1 MTHLYYSGA
10 AASPQYPQ
18 TPLASL
24 ADRPP
29 PAYELHKAGTYR
41 PGPGL
46 VAAANVAI
54 LLGQPLLLTGE
65 PGTGKT
71 QFAYALAK
79 ALKLG
84 PVHECFVKSTTSARD
99 LFYSFD
105 ELARFR
111 DNQAGD
117 PQPLQRYLS
126 FNGLGR
132 AILFAGGRE
141 HALER
146 LPGLAFE
153 TAPSSPSRGGSL
165 GLLKGPAPRAQR
177 PQCLGD
183 LYPPAAFPAAPAASL
198 VLIDELDKAPRD
210 TPNDMLNEIE
220 RLGFDI
226 PELGVRVS
234 VPSDPKT
241 RPVIVITSN
250 SEKSLPEPFLRRCV
264 YHDIPFPGAALR
276 EIVYAQVKG
285 LQGGEGALL
294 TGSLLTDALAL
305 FDHLRDRNR
314 IGRPPGTAELLSW
327 IDTLLGAGL
336 QSGDGLRAPLALAL
350 AEVEALAAQAAVLGE
365 APAEPAGLA
374 PNLVE
379 STLAVLVKKA
389 EDRNAALDVIRQWV
403 QVQPAA

>member
-1 MTHLYYSGA
+1 MQPLYYTGTSPTPPLTTALA
-10 AASPQYPQ
+10 A
-18 TPLASL
+18 LAQ
-24 ADRPP
+24 RPP

-41 PGPGL
+41 PGAGL

-71 QFAYALAK
+71 RFAYALAQ
-79 ALKLG
+79 ALGLG
-84 PVHECFVKSTTSARD
+84 KVHECFVKSTTTARD

-111 DNQAGD
+111 DNQAGQA
-117 PQPLQRYLS
+117 QPLQRYLS

-132 AILFAGGRE
+132 AILFAGGAE
-141 HALER
+141 HALEL

-153 TAPSSPSRGGSL
+153 TAPEGDSGL
-165 GLLKGPAPRAQR
+165 GLLKGRAPRVER
-177 PQCLGD
+177 PQRLGD
-183 LYPPAAFPAAPAASL
+183 LYPRGAFPSAPAATL

-226 PELGVRVS
+226 PELGVRVA

-264 YHDIPFPGAALR
+264 YHDIPFPAAALR

-285 LQGGEGALL
+285 LPGGGAASNDASSSGAVL
-294 TGSLLTDALAL
+294 TEALLTDALAL
-305 FDHLRDRNR
+305 FDRLRDRSR
-314 IGRPPGTAELLSW
+314 IQRPPGTAELLSW
-327 IDTLLGAGL
+327 IDTLLAAGL
-336 QSGDGLRAPLALAL
+336 PTGDGLRAPLAAAL
-350 AEVEALAAQAAVLGE
+350 EAR
-365 APAEPAGLA
+365 AGPRTNLVRNAA

-379 STLAVLVKKA
+379 SLLAVLVKKA
-389 EDRNAALDVIRQWV
+389 EDHSAAIDVIRQWV
-403 QVQPAA
+403 QLPKPAA

>member
-1 MTHLYYSGA
+1 MKYLYYTGGQA
-10 AASPQYPQ
+10 GPR
-18 TPLASL
+18 TSL

-29 PAYELHKAGTYR
+29 PAYELHRAGTYQ

-79 ALKLG
+79 ELG
-84 PVHECFVKSTTSARD
+84 LGKVNECFVKSSTSAKD

-111 DNQAGD
+111 DNQAGK

-132 AILFAGGRE
+132 AILFAGGSAQR
-141 HALER
+141 LDQ

-153 TAPSSPSRGGSL
+153 TAPSGLFKTAPPS
-165 GLLKGPAPRAQR
+165 QR
-177 PQCLGD
+177 PQVFGD
-183 LYPPAAFPAAPAASL
+183 LYPADAFPSQPTPSL

-226 PELGVRVS
+226 PELGVRVA
-234 VPSDPKT
+234 VPGNPKT

-264 YHDIPFPGAALR
+264 YYDIPFPTAALR

-285 LQGGEGALL
+285 LEGGGGELL
-294 TGSLLTDALAL
+294 REALAL
-305 FDHLRDRNR
+305 FDLLRDRNR
-314 IGRPPGTAELLSW
+314 IQRPPGTAELLSW
-327 IDTLLGAGL
+327 LDTLLGAGL
-336 QSGDGLRAPLALAL
+336 KPADSLRAALA
-350 AEVEALAAQAAVLGE
+350 AAQAAQV
-365 APAEPAGLA
+365 AQAAESSSLLEG
-374 PNLVE
+374 
-379 STLAVLVKKA
+379 TLAVLIKKT
-389 EDRNAALDVIRQWV
+389 EDRGGASDVIQKWV
-403 QVQPAA
+403 QQAA

>member
-1 MTHLYYSGA
+1 MQHLYYTGT
-10 AASPQYPQ
+10 
-18 TPLASL
+18 TPATALASL

-41 PGPGL
+41 PGAGL

-71 QFAYALAK
+71 RFAYALAQ
-79 ALKLG
+79 ALGLG
-84 PVHECFVKSTTSARD
+84 PVLECFVKSTTTARD
-99 LFYSFD
+99 LFYNFD

-111 DNQAGD
+111 DNQAGH

-132 AILFAGGRE
+132 AILFAGGPA
-141 HALER
+141 HPLEL

-153 TAPSSPSRGGSL
+153 AAPRGDSGL
-165 GLLKGPAPRAQR
+165 GLLKGPAPRTERA
-177 PQCLGD
+177 QCLGD
-183 LYPPAAFPAAPAASL
+183 LYPPASFPAAPVARL

-226 PELGVRVS
+226 PELGVRVA
-234 VPSDPKT
+234 VPSDPTT

-276 EIVYAQVKG
+276 EIVYAQVKA
-285 LQGGEGALL
+285 LQRGGAGSSDALL
-294 TGSLLTDALAL
+294 TDALLTDALAL
-305 FDHLRDRNR
+305 FDRLRDRSR
-314 IGRPPGTAELLSW
+314 IQRPPGTAELLSW

-336 QSGDGLRAPLALAL
+336 QAGDGLRVPLAAAL
-350 AEVEALAAQAAVLGE
+350 EAVAN
-365 APAEPAGLA
+365 PARSGA

-379 STLAVLVKKA
+379 SLLAVLVKKA
-389 EDRNAALDVIRQWV
+389 EDRSPAIDVIRQWV
-403 QVQPAA
+403 QPTDPVRRE

>member
-1 MTHLYYSGA
+1 MSYLYYSGA
-10 AASPQYPQ
+10 PGPHGADPNRA
-18 TPLASL
+18 LASL

-29 PAYELHKAGTYR
+29 PAYELHKAGPYR

-71 QFAYALAK
+71 QFAYALAQ
-79 ALKLG
+79 ALGLG

-111 DNQAGD
+111 DNQAGE

-132 AILFAGGRE
+132 AILFAGGPE
-141 HALER
+141 HPLER

-153 TAPSSPSRGGSL
+153 TAPSG
-165 GLLKGPAPRAQR
+165 GLLKGPAPRAGRAQV
-177 PQCLGD
+177 LGD
-183 LYPPAAFPAAPAASL
+183 LYPPDAFPDAPAARL

-226 PELGVRVS
+226 PELGVRVT

-264 YHDIPFPGAALR
+264 YHDIPFPGSALR

-285 LQGGEGALL
+285 LQGGNGALL
-294 TGSLLTDALAL
+294 TSTLLNDSLAL
-305 FDHLRDRNR
+305 FDGLRDRNR

-336 QSGDGLRAPLALAL
+336 QPGDGLRAPLALAL
-350 AEVEALAAQAAVLGE
+350 ADVTALAVQAAVLGE
-365 APAEPAGLA
+365 APAGIDATA

-379 STLAVLVKKA
+379 SLLAVLVKKA
-389 EDRNAALDVIRQWV
+389 EDRSAALDVVRQWV
-403 QVQPAA
+403 QSSD